1 MDYAARLPRQSPRS
15 LVVPVVALVI
25 GAGAATGVYAL
36 IDNGN
41 DVAQGASKVV
51 VVETPAQQ
59 SAAEAIRMD
68 PHGPAIIHNTAQAKG
83 H

>member
-15 LVVPVVALVI
+15 LLVAVVALVI
-25 GAGAATGVYAL
+25 GAGAATGVWAL

-51 VVETPAQQ
+51 VIETPPQQ
-59 SAAEAIRMD
+59 SRAEAIRTD
-68 PHGPAIIHNTAQAKG
+68 PHGPAIIHNTAR
-83 H
+83 